1 MAIQDEMFKLIEKE
15 IADTIKNGKE
25 LRVVNL
31 EKAKEV
37 ARMLTSLSIDSNEAE
52 NLVNQ
57 YIANIKNIC
66 DKT

>member
-25 LRVVNL
+25 LRLVNI

>member
-15 IADTIKNGKE
+15 ITETINNGKE
-25 LRVVNL
+25 LRVVDL

-37 ARMLTSLSIDSNEAE
+37 ARMLTNLSIEQNDAE

-57 YIANIKNIC
+57 YIANIRNIC
-66 DKT
+66 EKI

>member
-15 IADTIKNGKE
+15 ITETINNGKE
-25 LRVVNL
+25 VREVNL

-37 ARMLTSLSIDSNEAE
+37 ARMLTGLSIEQNDAE

-66 DKT
+66 E

>member
-15 IADTIKNGKE
+15 ITETINNGKE
-25 LRVVNL
+25 IRAVDL

-37 ARMLTSLSIDSNEAE
+37 ARVLTNLSIDQNDAE

-66 DKT
+66 E